1 MCIPVH
7 ARLGPISTD
16 RMSGSPIEPIL
27 DSAQRAASSGDYAL
41 AESLLR
47 EVARLQADRLGP
59 HHPDLASTFNNLGVV
74 CERANNLLDAGKYYR
89 RALSIAAACLDADD
103 PLVITSRN
111 NFNEFHRVLGLV
123 DTAAFPHIDVPAAV
137 GDLEDSLRKTAERAH
152 DANIF
157 AAAPSSTSIRF
168 ATGIALA
175 VALLSALAT
184 WWTRAPVEPG
194 TVEQRVS
201 ELSDPLVPV
210 SPSQESARSQ
220 RSTTRTIGQRP
231 AVEMVAR
238 LSKPTEHATSRTTVP
253 TSTHGPA
260 EAVDASVC
268 ESLSIVS
275 GRWECTRTSN
285 PAAGVAL
292 YFYTRIVSPT
302 TSLIHHRWYQNGVLR
317 HDVSL
322 TVEASRS
329 GYRTYSRRRVDAGD
343 WRVAVVD
350 ADGAVLGEQRV
361 SVR

>member
-1 MCIPVH
+1 
-7 ARLGPISTD
+7 
-16 RMSGSPIEPIL
+16 MSGSPVEPIL

-47 EVARLQADRLGP
+47 EVARLQADCLGP
-59 HHPDLASTFNNLGVV
+59 QHPDLASTFNNLGVV
-74 CERANNLLDAGKYYR
+74 CERANNLLDAGKFYR
-89 RALSIAAACLDADD
+89 QAFSIASACLDADD

-123 DTAAFPHIDVPAAV
+123 DTAAFPQVDVPAPV
-137 GDLEDSLRKTAERAH
+137 RELEDSLRRTAQRAH

-157 AAAPSSTSIRF
+157 TAAPAFTFMRLEIVP
-168 ATGIALA
+168 GIAIA
-175 VALLSALAT
+175 VALLSAVAI
-184 WWTRAPVEPG
+184 WWTRAPGQPG
-194 TVEQRVS
+194 PVEQRVS
-201 ELSDPLVPV
+201 EFGDPLVSV
-210 SPSQESARSQ
+210 SPLRESAPSQQGSMRS
-220 RSTTRTIGQRP
+220 RQRP
-231 AVEMVAR
+231 AVEMVTR
-238 LSKPTEHATSRTTVP
+238 LSEPSTEHATSRTTVP
-253 TSTHGPA
+253 ASTHGPVQ
-260 EAVDASVC
+260 AVEVSVC

-275 GRWECTRTSN
+275 GRWECTPTSD

-302 TSLIHHRWYQNGVLR
+302 TGRIHHRWYQNGVLR

-322 TVEASRS
+322 AVDTSRS
-329 GYRTYSRRRVDAGD
+329 GYRTYSRRRVDSGD